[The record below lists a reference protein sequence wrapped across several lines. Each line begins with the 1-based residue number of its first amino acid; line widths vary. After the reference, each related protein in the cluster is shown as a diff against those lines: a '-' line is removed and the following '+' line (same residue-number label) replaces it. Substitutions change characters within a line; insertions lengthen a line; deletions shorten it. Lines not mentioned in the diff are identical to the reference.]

1 MRWRRASPRHRR
13 SRFLAVCAALAAL
26 TLLPPPGVSDAAL
39 AACEAAG
46 CDAQLAVVDG
56 DRDVDVHL
64 TDDTSPS
71 AQGPAPIP
79 ADAASI
85 GSGEAAYTAQVPY
98 PALLPH
104 TTRGADV
111 NLRLDSVTPMV
122 AAPGSAVHV
131 QVTMTNTGNDA
142 ASDLRVRIRLGSRP
156 LVSRADLDPTQVPD
170 LPAVGLDSTPAVLA
184 PGASVRVD
192 LDIPPDQVPLTRSYG
207 VLPLLV
213 EAQRGNR
220 TSTLWSF
227 LPYEQVKEY
236 EPLRLSLAMPLTPD
250 PEPSVAAGDAATRE
264 AAWMSVLGPGSRID
278 RILTGT
284 VGLPVTY
291 VLDPILLGPGPP
303 PAAATTPVGAARPT
317 SSGTTT
323 IASQAPVTDPAITAP
338 AAPASAPP
346 TSAPPTS
353 APPTSAP
360 PTSAAAPTS
369 PTSAAGAARTAFTT
383 RLAAAARDHP
393 LWTLPADDP
402 DLAALAA
409 LAALAENAP
418 SQHLF
423 TDVLAPDPAVAAQVE
438 PFSVSPIAWPQTLPA
453 EDARRELVAAY
464 GARQPGA
471 WLVPRSAVQ
480 PPGGVGSTPRTLADG
495 TRVLAYDD
503 TLSRLLADSAAP
515 GQGAAL
521 AQRFLAE
528 TLTMMQE
535 SPGTGRH
542 VLLAAPRWVNPDQDS
557 LRRLL
562 GAVTSTPWVN
572 LVPTTQLLTD
582 TAFQGAAIA
591 VPQPS
596 AAVDDE
602 NPLASIGVA
611 AESAA
616 SPLDGERIGQVER
629 DLTRVEAI
637 AEILPAGSTL
647 GQDVA
652 RADRAL
658 LSTRWRGSPGRWQ
671 QMRGTVDGRVAAA
684 TGGVSVSPSQVN
696 FFAET
701 GTLQVTVV
709 NTLDAEVHDVHL
721 RLIPEGRVS
730 RLRITEQQPLV
741 LTIRP
746 RSRAT
751 VKVAVEAIAPG
762 VAPVRAEL
770 TTPSGARLSSE
781 RTVLDVHVQPMNG
794 WLALV
799 AGAVLGAVFLIG
811 LLRAIRRDNPRVRA
825 EELKEIEVV

>member
-1 MRWRRASPRHRR
+1 MRRRRASPRHRR
-13 SRFLAVCAALAAL
+13 SRLFAVGAALAAL
-26 TLLPPPGVSDAAL
+26 TLLLPSAVSDAAP
-39 AACEAAG
+39 AVRE
-46 CDAQLAVVDG
+46 AVVSDAGVADLVELADIDG
-56 DRDVDVHL
+56 RLDLRVR
-64 TDDTSPS
+64 DDTSPTTTS
-71 AQGPAPIP
+71 PAPSP

-111 NLRLDSVTPMV
+111 DLRLDSVTPMV
-122 AAPGSAVHV
+122 AVPGSAVRV
-131 QVTMTNTGNDA
+131 QVTLTNTGNDA
-142 ASDLRVRIRLGSRP
+142 AADLRVRARLGSRP
-156 LVSRADLDPTQVPD
+156 LSSRADLDPTQAPD
-170 LPAVGLDSTPAVLA
+170 LPAVGLDVTPAALA
-184 PGASVRVD
+184 PGASMRVD
-192 LDIPPDQVPLTRSYG
+192 LDIPPDQVPLARSYG

-213 EAQRGNR
+213 EAQRGDR
-220 TSTLWSF
+220 TSTLSSF
-227 LPYEQVKEY
+227 LPFEQVKEY
-236 EPLRLSLAMPLTPD
+236 EPLRLSVAMPLTPD
-250 PEPSVAAGDAATRE
+250 PEPSVAASGAATRE

-278 RILTGT
+278 RIVTGT
-284 VGLPVTY
+284 AGTKVTY

-303 PAAATTPVGAARPT
+303 PSAATTPVGTAARTPVDTAAPT
-317 SSGTTT
+317 SRGMPT
-323 IASQAPVTDPAITAP
+323 IVSQSPVTDPAEPTSDP
-338 AAPASAPP
+338 PSSDPPTPP
-346 TSAPPTS
+346 TSG
-353 APPTSAP
+353 
-360 PTSAAAPTS
+360 
-369 PTSAAGAARTAFTT
+369 AGAARTAFTT

-402 DLAALAA
+402 DLAALA
-409 LAALAENAP
+409 ENEP
-418 SQHLF
+418 SRHLLNE
-423 TDVLAPDPAVAAQVE
+423 VLSPDPAVAAQVE
-438 PFSVSPIAWPQTLPA
+438 PSSASPIAWPQNVPA
-453 EDARRELVAAY
+453 EDARRELMASY
-464 GARQPGA
+464 GSRPPSA

-480 PPGGVGSTPRTLADG
+480 PPGAAGSTPRTLADG

-503 TLSRLLADSAAP
+503 TLSRLLAASAAP

-521 AQRFLAE
+521 VQRFLAE
-528 TLTMMQE
+528 TLTILQE
-535 SPGTGRH
+535 SPGTARH

-562 GAVTSTPWVN
+562 GAAASTPWVN

-582 TAFQGAAIA
+582 SAFQGAAIA

-596 AAVDDE
+596 AVVDDE

-616 SPLDGERIGQVER
+616 SPLDGGRVGQVER
-629 DLTRVEAI
+629 DLTRVGAI
-637 AEILPAGSTL
+637 AEILPPGSTL

-652 RADRAL
+652 RTDRAL

-671 QMRGTVDGRVAAA
+671 QMRGTVDGRVATA

-709 NTLDAEVHDVHL
+709 NELDAEVHDVHL
-721 RLIPEGRVS
+721 RLVPEGRVS

-770 TTPSGARLSSE
+770 TTPSGARLNSE
-781 RTVLDVHVQPMNG
+781 RTVLDIHVQPMNG
-794 WLALV
+794 WLALG
-799 AGAVLGAVFLIG
+799 AGAVLGAVFLVG
-811 LLRAIRRDNPRVRA
+811 LLRAIRRNSPRVSA
-825 EELKEIEVV
+825 EELKEIDLV

>member
-1 MRWRRASPRHRR
+1 MRRRRASPRHRR
-13 SRFLAVCAALAAL
+13 SRLFAAGAALAAL
-26 TLLPPPGVSDAAL
+26 TLLSPPAMSDAA
-39 AACEAAG
+39 G
-46 CDAQLAVVDG
+46 
-56 DRDVDVHL
+56 
-64 TDDTSPS
+64 
-71 AQGPAPIP
+71 
-79 ADAASI
+79 I

-111 NLRLDSVTPMV
+111 DLRLDSVTPTV
-122 AAPGSAVHV
+122 AVPGSAVRV
-131 QVTMTNTGNDA
+131 QVTLTNTGNDA
-142 ASDLRVRIRLGSRP
+142 AADLRVRARLGSRP
-156 LVSRADLDPTQVPD
+156 FSSRADLDPMQVPD
-170 LPAVGLDSTPAVLA
+170 LPAIGLDVTPAALA
-184 PGASVRVD
+184 PGASTRVD

-207 VLPLLV
+207 VLPLIV
-213 EAQRGNR
+213 EAQRGDR
-220 TSTLWSF
+220 TSTLSSF
-227 LPYEQVKEY
+227 LPFEQVKEY
-236 EPLRLSLAMPLTPD
+236 EPLRLSVAMPLTPD
-250 PEPSVAAGDAATRE
+250 PEPSVAASGAATRE
-264 AAWMSVLGPGSRID
+264 AAWMSVLGSGSRID
-278 RILTGT
+278 RIVTGT
-284 VGLPVTY
+284 AGLPVTY

-303 PAAATTPVGAARPT
+303 PAAATTPVGTAAPISPGVPKTPGVPT
-317 SSGTTT
+317 
-323 IASQAPVTDPAITAP
+323 IVSQAPVTDPAEPTSDP
-338 AAPASAPP
+338 PSSDPPSSNPLSSDPP
-346 TSAPPTS
+346 TP
-353 APPTSAP
+353 
-360 PTSAAAPTS
+360 

-402 DLAALAA
+402 DLAALA
-409 LAALAENAP
+409 ENEP
-418 SQHLF
+418 SRHLLN
-423 TDVLAPDPAVAAQVE
+423 DVLSPDPAVAAQVG
-438 PFSVSPIAWPQTLPA
+438 PSSANPIAWPQHVPA
-453 EDARRELVAAY
+453 EDARRELMASY
-464 GARQPGA
+464 GSRPPSA

-480 PPGGVGSTPRTLADG
+480 PPGAAGSTPRTLADG

-503 TLSRLLADSAAP
+503 NLSRLLADSAAQ

-521 AQRFLAE
+521 VQRFLAE
-528 TLTMMQE
+528 TLTILQE
-535 SPGTGRH
+535 SPGTARH

-557 LRRLL
+557 LKRLL
-562 GAVTSTPWVN
+562 GAVASTPWVN

-596 AAVDDE
+596 AVVDDE

-616 SPLDGERIGQVER
+616 SPLDGERVGQVAR
-629 DLTRVEAI
+629 DLTRVGTI
-637 AEILPAGSTL
+637 AEILPPGSTL

-652 RADRAL
+652 RTDRAL

-671 QMRGTVDGRVAAA
+671 QMRGTVDDRVATA

-709 NTLDAEVHDVHL
+709 NELDAEVHDVHL
-721 RLIPEGRVS
+721 RLVPEGRVS

-770 TTPSGARLSSE
+770 TTPSGARLNSE
-781 RTVLDVHVQPMNG
+781 RTVLDIHVQPMNG
-794 WLALV
+794 WLALA
-799 AGAVLGAVFLIG
+799 AGAVLGAVFLVG
-811 LLRAIRRDNPRVRA
+811 LLRAIRRNSPRVSA
-825 EELKEIEVV
+825 EELKEIDLV